1 MNLREDFPL
10 SFFIKVIRVSCGF
23 LKKEIEVTSKI
34 ERVIKMAK
42 KLADLM
48 LKNDDNGRQI
58 RCLVVEDYVT
68 GGISKVRDRSQ
79 FESLIQTTDEML
91 LTKVYE
97 PDMAD
102 RDRLMKLIQSST
114 DADLQAQLSEA
125 DVLFE
130 LLRLT
135 DLELDPTELESNKAL
150 MNEILKRPNALFLAI
165 KAELEVVLIEV
176 VASFHDVA
184 NAYRA
189 MPEEWLTLS
198 DEIMSAQAN
207 LVQLKE
213 EIEQTEARIETYE
226 NELVN

>member
-1 MNLREDFPL
+1 
-10 SFFIKVIRVSCGF
+10 
-23 LKKEIEVTSKI
+23 
-34 ERVIKMAK
+34 MAK

-79 FESLIQTTDEML
+79 FESLIQTTDEMF
-91 LTKVYE
+91 LTKIYE
-97 PDMAD
+97 PDMAE
-102 RDRLMKLIQSST
+102 RDRFMKLIQSSVN
-114 DADLQAQLSEA
+114 ADLQAQLSEA

-135 DLELDPTELESNKAL
+135 DLDLDPADLEADKAL
-150 MNEILKRPNALFLAI
+150 MDEILKRPNALFLAI

-189 MPEEWLTLS
+189 MPDEWLDLS
-198 DEIMSAQAN
+198 NEILSTQAN
-207 LVQLKE
+207 LAELKE
-213 EIEQTEARIETYE
+213 EIEETEARIETYE